1 MIYVTFYLRY
11 MKTGLIIFI
20 SLIFLISC
28 SNKKTETPQSQQ
40 NQQQQTSSQKK
51 DESRNAKMKV
61 TSTAF
66 KEGGLI
72 PSKFTCDGDNLSPEL
87 SWSGVPDNTKSFA
100 IVCDDP
106 DAPSGDWVHWV
117 IYNIPPDVKELTENT
132 TKDKTLDNGSMQ
144 GKNDFGKT
152 GYDGPCPPGGTHR
165 YYFRVYALDTMLDT
179 EPGLT
184 KNELLRAMQ
193 SHILDQMTL
202 LGKYHK

>member
-1 MIYVTFYLRY
+1 
-11 MKTGLIIFI
+11 MKTRLIIFI

-72 PSKFTCDGDNLSPEL
+72 PSKFTCDGDNLSHEL
-87 SWSGVPDNTKSFA
+87 SWSGAPDNTKSFA

-117 IYNIPPDVKELTENT
+117 IYNIPPDVREFPENT
-132 TKDKTLDNGSMQ
+132 PRDKTLDNGAKQ

-152 GYDGPCPPGGTHR
+152 GYDGPCPQGGTHR
-165 YYFRVYALDTMLDT
+165 YYFKVYALDIMPDSD
-179 EPGLT
+179 PGLT
-184 KNELLRAMQ
+184 RDELKQVMQ
-193 SHILDQMTL
+193 NHILDQMTL